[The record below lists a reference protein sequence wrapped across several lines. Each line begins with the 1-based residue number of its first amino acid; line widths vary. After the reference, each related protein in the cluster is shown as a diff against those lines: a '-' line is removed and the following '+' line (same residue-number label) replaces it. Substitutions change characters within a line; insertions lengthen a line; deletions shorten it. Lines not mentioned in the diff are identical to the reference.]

1 MACGEDSARI
11 SNAMAVT
18 YWNRKMLLVADAD
31 RKACGKHG
39 TSIHAY
45 LQLAVVWSW
54 LVDSVAST
62 LDVRKKTES
71 APSADWLHTL
81 VKAVRAIVIM
91 FMLHDVGREEYAAY
105 SKEIRNIRIEA
116 GRRASTLA
124 APKKRGDL
132 FVRDP
137 QHPAGGY
144 FYHMKNPNL

>member
-1 MACGEDSARI
+1 MACGEDFARI
-11 SNAMAVT
+11 SDAMEVT

-45 LQLAVVWSW
+45 LQLAVVRSW

-62 LDVRKKTES
+62 LDVRRKTES
-71 APSADWLHTL
+71 PPSADWLHTL
-81 VKAVRAIVIM
+81 VKAVRANVIM

-116 GRRASTLA
+116 WSSCFHACGAEKERRSLRSRSP
-124 APKKRGDL
+124 APSRRPL
-132 FVRDP
+132 
-137 QHPAGGY
+137 
-144 FYHMKNPNL
+144 YHMKNPNL